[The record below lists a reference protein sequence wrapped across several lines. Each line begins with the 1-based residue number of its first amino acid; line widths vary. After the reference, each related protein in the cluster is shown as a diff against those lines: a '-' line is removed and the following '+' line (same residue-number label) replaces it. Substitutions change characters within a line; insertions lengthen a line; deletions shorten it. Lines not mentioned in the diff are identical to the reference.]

1 MLPITKGRRDASPI
15 SLDMMYKMDMMP
27 TDRRDVHTELLDR
40 INRMDLILSHPEDA
54 EDAEI
59 FREDVRDA
67 AGEAGNVG
75 MPHRYL

>member
-1 MLPITKGRRDASPI
+1 
-15 SLDMMYKMDMMP
+15 MMNKMIM
-27 TDRRDVHTELLDR
+27 
-40 INRMDLILSHPEDA
+40 ILSHAEDA

-75 MPHRYL
+75 MLTTMF